1 MDEERHIPLPLKYRP
16 NNFAELIGQ
25 ELMAQTIKNAIKL
38 NRIANAYLLTGVR
51 GVGKTTTARIIAKA
65 LNCNEVSLGNS
76 EFQEPCCK
84 CDNCIAISESRSIDV
99 LEMDAASRT
108 GINDIR
114 ELIDGVQYAPVSSSF
129 KVYIIDE
136 VHMLS
141 NAAFN
146 GLLKTLE
153 EPPEHVKFIFATT
166 EVRKIPATIL
176 SRCQRYDLKRIE
188 PNELSDFFK
197 GICDKEGVPIEEGA
211 LKIISRSAEGS
222 VRDGLSLLDQA
233 IAYSE
238 SNISEDLVKDMI
250 GLNDPKEMLNLVS
263 LLMEGQT
270 LGAIEKLNLLYDGG
284 ADPLLIL
291 RDLIHI
297 IHYLTLFKVDA
308 AESLKLSHTDSEFKA
323 FEELAKKLEV
333 GTLSMVWQMLHKGL
347 QEVSDTFS
355 PISALEMLLIRI
367 AYTAD
372 IPKPNELIEEISQAI
387 EEDKSINPDPEPA
400 PKKTEAVKID
410 PKIKEIIEFFPG
422 AEVETLDN

>member
-1 MDEERHIPLPLKYRP
+1 
-16 NNFAELIGQ
+16 
-25 ELMAQTIKNAIKL
+25 
-38 NRIANAYLLTGVR
+38 
-51 GVGKTTTARIIAKA
+51 
-65 LNCNEVSLGNS
+65 
-76 EFQEPCCK
+76 
-84 CDNCIAISESRSIDV
+84 
-99 LEMDAASRT
+99 
-108 GINDIR
+108 
-114 ELIDGVQYAPVSSSF
+114 
-129 KVYIIDE
+129 
-136 VHMLS
+136 MLS

-197 GICDKEGVPIEEGA
+197 SICDKEGVPIDDGA
-211 LKIISRSAEGS
+211 LKIIARSAEGS

-250 GLNDPKEMLNLVS
+250 GLNDPIEMLNLVS

-270 LGAIEKLNLLYDGG
+270 LGAINKLNLLYDGG

-387 EEDKSINPDPEPA
+387 EEDNLMNPDPEPA
-400 PKKTEAVKID
+400 PKKTETVKID
-410 PKIKEIIEFFPG
+410 AKIKEIIDFFPG